1 MQLISEMKNQMTE
14 YNNHPYTS
22 FTPATKVVKLFGWE
36 RCRRLVLENIRLG
49 YSSKMN
55 MTYEDLQVDFFCS
68 DLQHLLSYYYKDIPR
83 YYND

>member
-1 MQLISEMKNQMTE
+1 MQLISGMKNQMDK

-22 FTPATKVVKLFGWE
+22 FTTASKVVKIFGWE

-55 MTYEDLQVDFFCS
+55 MMYNDLQVDFFCS
-68 DLQHLLSYYYKDIPR
+68 DLQHLLSYYYDDIPR
-83 YYND
+83 YFND